1 MWADITHLDFFFSE
15 FDTYKIGTTANS
27 TSTIH
32 TIVKNEITIDNFDV
46 DNEIKEILKKEDKQK
61 RKFIFK
67 CELPKGTKQETKEF
81 YINDYKYRIS
91 NEGSIYAC
99 EKYVTDSI
107 GRVRH
112 HPEKKLKISQNS
124 NEYFSLRLGG
134 RSGGLFLVHRL
145 LAEQFIPNPDNLPF
159 VNHIDGDKGNCSLD
173 NLEWCTSTHNNQH
186 AFDTGLKTVTP
197 YQRYVAYI
205 TNRKV
210 TLSDIEMIKQLYSK
224 GKTQKE
230 IGKTY
235 DLKQTQVS
243 VLLNDNVNENAEL
256 YEEYHLYELIIKRL
270 NEYRELYKHRRLEIC
285 KRMKQVLPKLVTD
298 SYCRNELCQPT
309 QHLLTTP

>member
-1 MWADITHLDFFFSE
+1 MRFVVTVKHHTRRIGNMGKMYIKTLEVAGFAPAFKGMRNPLDSWHLSDSYTENGKFILGEKDRGLAQRLIRGGSEHSKFMRQIQVWADITAPRFFFSE

-27 TSTIH
+27 ISTMH

-159 VNHIDGDKGNCSLD
+159 
-173 NLEWCTSTHNNQH
+173 
-186 AFDTGLKTVTP
+186 
-197 YQRYVAYI
+197 
-205 TNRKV
+205 
-210 TLSDIEMIKQLYSK
+210 
-224 GKTQKE
+224 E
-230 IGKTY
+230 IGRA
-235 DLKQTQVS
+235 S
-243 VLLNDNVNENAEL
+243 C
-256 YEEYHLYELIIKRL
+256 
-270 NEYRELYKHRRLEIC
+270 RER
-285 KRMKQVLPKLVTD
+285 V
-298 SYCRNELCQPT
+298 
-309 QHLLTTP
+309 